1 MTSRI
6 HGRAAALTLMAL
18 FASPSAA
25 LADEPIALNT
35 PEEAAPEDLPQA
47 PESVEVG
54 GFVDVEWRVMGLAD
68 HVSHGPAFAVGLTFF
83 DGLLRVGVGGLGR
96 PGPINPQTFNVT
108 LPGGATYRDQT
119 SVNLRSDGAMVGLHV
134 ALAFEMP
141 GAPWLALSVPLTVG
155 FGGFGYYLT
164 GSDRQT
170 PDGRRVSAWENELFN
185 ERDSFLGVVID
196 VGARA
201 HIVLDGVPWMRPY
214 VGVYYTVV
222 PGFETLVRSG
232 YDGVSASLGLE
243 IGHGL

>member
-1 MTSRI
+1 
-6 HGRAAALTLMAL
+6 
-18 FASPSAA
+18 
-25 LADEPIALNT
+25 
-35 PEEAAPEDLPQA
+35 
-47 PESVEVG
+47 
-54 GFVDVEWRVMGLAD
+54 
-68 HVSHGPAFAVGLTFF
+68 
-83 DGLLRVGVGGLGR
+83 
-96 PGPINPQTFNVT
+96 
-108 LPGGATYRDQT
+108 
-119 SVNLRSDGAMVGLHV
+119 MVGLHL

-185 ERDSFLGVVID
+185 ERDSFLGVVLD

-214 VGVYYTVV
+214 VGVYYTMV

-232 YDGVSASLGLE
+232 YDGISGSLGLE